1 MIRRRDFITLLGGS
15 AAWPLSVRAQ
25 QPAMPVV
32 GFLNLLSPDTY
43 TDRLRA
49 FRHGLSDTGYVE
61 GQNVAIDYR
70 WAENQV
76 DRIPELAA
84 ELVHKPVAVIITS
97 GGTVPALAATQSPL
111 SFSLVRTR

>member
-1 MIRRRDFITLLGGS
+1 MAGRGARATASDAGGRNS
-15 AAWPLSVRAQ
+15 WS
-25 QPAMPVV
+25 
-32 GFLNLLSPDTY
+32 LSPDTY

-70 WAENQV
+70 WAKNQV

-84 ELVHKPVAVIITS
+84 ELVRKPVAVIITS
-97 GGTVPALAATQSPL
+97 GGTVPALAAKAATSTIPIVFFL
-111 SFSLVRTR
+111 W